1 VVNVTRY
8 IGILFVAAVV
18 AIPAITCGQDWPT
31 AGSEA
36 VSIPKT
42 AAEKRILSV
51 LDEMDNNGRGMQSV
65 SMEDG
70 RVLRVLTEAIGAKH
84 VVEIG
89 TSHGFSAI
97 WFCLALQST
106 GGKLTTHEIDPRRA
120 SMARNNFKRAGVD
133 TLVTIV
139 EGDAHKEVLKLKA
152 PIDILFL
159 DADKSGYRDY
169 LNKLLPLVRAGGLIM
184 AHNTSSLSESMEGFL
199 AAVTNNPNLET
210 VFIFEETAGISITLK
225 KH

>member
-1 VVNVTRY
+1 VNVMRY
-8 IGILFVAAVV
+8 IGILFIAAAVG
-18 AIPAITCGQDWPT
+18 IPAITSGQDWPT
-31 AGSEA
+31 AANEA
-36 VSIPKT
+36 VTIPKT
-42 AAEKRILSV
+42 AAEKKILGV
-51 LDEMDNNGRGMQSV
+51 LDEMDESGRGMQSV

-70 RVLRVLTEAIGAKH
+70 RMLRVLAETVGAKH

-97 WFCLALQST
+97 WFALALQST

-120 SMARNNFKRAGVD
+120 SMARSNFKRAGVD
-133 TLVTIV
+133 ALVTIV

-159 DADKSGYRDY
+159 DADKSGYGDY
-169 LNKLLPLVRAGGLIM
+169 LDKLLPLVRPGGLIL
-184 AHNTSSLSESMEGFL
+184 AHNTASLSEAMESFL
-199 AAVTNNPNLET
+199 ESITNNPNLET

-225 KH
+225 KR

>member
-1 VVNVTRY
+1 MKVTRY

-18 AIPAITCGQDWPT
+18 GIPAITSGQYGAT
-31 AGSEA
+31 GSNET
-36 VSIPKT
+36 VTIPKT
-42 AAEKRILSV
+42 AAEKRILDV
-51 LDEMDNNGRGMQSV
+51 LDEMDKSGWGMQSV
-65 SMEDG
+65 SVEDG
-70 RVLRVLTEAIGAKH
+70 RMLRVLTEATGAKH

-89 TSHGFSAI
+89 TSHGFSAL
-97 WFCLALQST
+97 WFALALQST

-120 SMARNNFKRAGVD
+120 SMARSNFKRAGVD
-133 TLVTIV
+133 TIVTVV

-159 DADKSGYRDY
+159 DADKSGYEDY
-169 LNKLLPLVRAGGLIM
+169 LDKLLPLVRAGGLIL

-199 AAVTNNPNLET
+199 AAITKNPILET

-225 KH
+225 KR